1 MEKKMDRVG
10 PLAQKVGSKMV
21 KPTTIV
27 IIRYDMYLSVA
38 F

>member
-10 PLAQKVGSKMV
+10 PLAQKAVWKMA

-27 IIRYDMYLSVA
+27 DIRYDMYLSVV
-38 F
+38 